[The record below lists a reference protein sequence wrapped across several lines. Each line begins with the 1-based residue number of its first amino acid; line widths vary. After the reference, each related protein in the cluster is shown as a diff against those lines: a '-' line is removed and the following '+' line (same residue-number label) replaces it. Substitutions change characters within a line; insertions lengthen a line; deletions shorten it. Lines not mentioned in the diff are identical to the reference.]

1 MTTVITFLAKPPAG
15 LSEGA
20 SDGNAAIALT
30 ASMME
35 TAIAGDSLGYQAQL
49 VRVAYVGDIARA
61 LAQLPAP
68 PDLIQIVGHGSPGRL
83 QLGGFWGPSPDR
95 PHECDVLDSS
105 PESYGLLQD
114 WLRPETLVMLLG
126 CGVGGASPPGY
137 VASGR
142 ALLFDLEDMT
152 HGHAYAADSLVTP
165 DSFRDGFLYS
175 GSLVTSTGKPANPAG
190 NVIERARARYHEP
203 QEPPPEHAEPL
214 ELVVESVRTA
224 PALGFGH
231 ATPPRPPSNLQA
243 IPVWPPPGSLLA
255 MTELELA
262 TDHGIAEVICGG
274 EYLRMHHDGQPC
286 YYTYQVGR
294 APKETWFSS
303 LREAYLRDDDSSRPR

>member
-1 MTTVITFLAKPPAG
+1 MTTVFTFLARPPAG
-15 LSEGA
+15 VAEGA

-35 TAIAGDSLGYQAQL
+35 QALAGDSLGYQAQL

-61 LAQLPAP
+61 LAGLPTP
-68 PDLIQIVGHGSPGRL
+68 PDLVQIVGHGSPGRL

-114 WLRPETLVMLLG
+114 WLSPETLVLLLG

-152 HGHAYAADSLVTP
+152 KGHAYAADSLVTP
-165 DSFRDGFLYS
+165 QSFRDGFLYS

-190 NVIERARARYHEP
+190 SVLERALSAQR
-203 QEPPPEHAEPL
+203 EPPEPAPAASETL
-214 ELVVESVRTA
+214 QLVVERVRAA

-231 ATPPRPPSNLQA
+231 ALPPAPPGTVQA
-243 IPVWPPPGSLLA
+243 MPVWPPPGPLLA
-255 MTELELA
+255 MTELELE
-262 TDHGIAEVICGG
+262 TDRGRAEVICGG
-274 EYLRMHHDGQPC
+274 EFLRMHQDGQPC

-294 APKETWFSS
+294 APKETWFAS
-303 LREAYLRDDDSSRPR
+303 LREAYLRGSASG

>member
-1 MTTVITFLAKPPAG
+1 MTTVLTFLARPPAG
-15 LSEGA
+15 QSESA
-20 SDGNAAIALT
+20 SDGNTAIELT

-35 TAIAGDSLGYQAQL
+35 TASAGDSLGYRAQL
-49 VRVAYVGDIARA
+49 VRVAYVGDIART
-61 LAQLPAP
+61 LAQLSAP

-114 WLRPETLVMLLG
+114 WLGPETLLMILG

-190 NVIERARARYHEP
+190 NVIERARAMRGASHES
-203 QEPPPEHAEPL
+203 PPEQAEPL
-214 ELVVESVRTA
+214 QLVVETVRTA

-231 ATPPRPPSNLQA
+231 AAPPSPPTSLQA
-243 IPVWPPPGSLLA
+243 LEVWPRPGSLLA

-262 TDHGIAEVICGG
+262 TDHGVAEVICGG
-274 EYLRMHHDGQPC
+274 ELLRMHHDGQPH
-286 YYTYQVGR
+286 YYTYQTGR
-294 APKETWFSS
+294 APKETWFAA
-303 LREAYLRDDDSSRPR
+303 LRESYLRDDSASR

>member
-1 MTTVITFLAKPPAG
+1 MTTVLTFLAKPPPG
-15 LSEGA
+15 VDEGA
-20 SDGNAAIALT
+20 SDGNAAVSLT

-35 TAIAGDSLGYQAQL
+35 TVVASDALGYQAQL
-49 VRVAYVGDIARA
+49 VRVAYVGDIART
-61 LAQLPAP
+61 LAGLPTP

-83 QLGGFWGPSPDR
+83 QLGGFWGPSPAR

-105 PESYGLLQD
+105 PESYGLLQE
-114 WLRPETLVMLLG
+114 WLRPETLVLLLG

-152 HGHAYAADSLVTP
+152 GGHAYAADALVTP
-165 DSFRDGFLYS
+165 QSFRDGFLYS

-190 NVIERARARYHEP
+190 SVLERALAARRAAP
-203 QEPPPEHAEPL
+203 EPPPEPGEAL
-214 ELVVESVRTA
+214 QLVVESVRSA
-224 PALGFGH
+224 PALGHGH
-231 ATPPRPPSNLQA
+231 ALPAPPPGVVQA
-243 IPVWPPPGSLLA
+243 IPLWPPPGSLLA

-262 TDHGIAEVICGG
+262 TDRGVAEVICGG
-274 EYLRMHHDGQPC
+274 ELLRMHHDGQPS

-294 APKETWFSS
+294 APKQQWFSS
-303 LREAYLRDDDSSRPR
+303 MREAYLRGAG